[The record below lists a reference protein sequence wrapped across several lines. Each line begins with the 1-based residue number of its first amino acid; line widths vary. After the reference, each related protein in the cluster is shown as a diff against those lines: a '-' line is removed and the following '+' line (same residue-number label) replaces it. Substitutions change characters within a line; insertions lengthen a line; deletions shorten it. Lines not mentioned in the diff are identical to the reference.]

1 MNLLQTSY
9 PAVPCKSEKLGLLAL
24 QAVKEEEALEAK
36 RQQSRIELEAAMRE
50 RRAREEATK
59 RREARKVAER
69 DERATQVQQRMQELQ
84 ASWADNKAHNEVCQL
99 PCTQS
104 LSRLCGQSLPSQRC
118 MQFGMK
124 SRHTCQVDSLCNA
137 AAEQSSVC

>member
-1 MNLLQTSY
+1 M
-9 PAVPCKSEKLGLLAL
+9 
-24 QAVKEEEALEAK
+24 KEEEALEAK

-50 RRAREEATK
+50 RKAREEAAK

-104 LSRLCGQSLPSQRC
+104 LLRLHGQSLPLQRC
-118 MQFGMK
+118 MQFWMK
-124 SRHTCQVDSLCNA
+124 SRHTCQFDSL
-137 AAEQSSVC
+137 